1 MGRWKWTRE
10 YLAEAFVVIGKGIV
24 GFEMT
29 KEAMLGAG
37 VCT

>member
-1 MGRWKWTRE
+1 M
-10 YLAEAFVVIGKGIV
+10 AEALVVIGKGIV

>member
-1 MGRWKWTRE
+1 MGRWKRTRE
-10 YLAEAFVVIGKGIV
+10 YLAEALVVTGKGIA